1 MTNEKIQKVL
11 ARAGYGSRRQIEAWI
26 QAGEV
31 HVNDHLATL
40 GERIG
45 SQDRVYLRG
54 ELCDR
59 LTQQIET
66 RVLVYHKPEGE
77 ICTRHDPEG
86 RATVFDHLPRLSE
99 GRWIN
104 VGRLDFL
111 TSGLLLFTNDGELAH
126 RLMHPS
132 SDLER
137 EYRARVMGRPT
148 PAQLNALKTGV
159 LLEDGTA
166 HFETFID
173 EGGEGLNHWY
183 RVTVREGRNRLVRRL
198 FESQDLRVNRLI
210 RVRFGSLQLP
220 STLAPGH
227 WHEISQE
234 KLNGLI

>member
-1 MTNEKIQKVL
+1 MSEKIQKVL

-26 QAGEV
+26 QAGEI

-45 SQDRVYLRG
+45 PHDRVYWRG

-66 RVLVYHKPEGE
+66 RVLLYHKPEGE

-86 RATVFDHLPRLSE
+86 RATVFDRLPDLRE

-104 VGRLDFL
+104 VGRLDYL
-111 TSGLLLFTNDGELAH
+111 TSGLLLFTNDGELAN

-132 SDLER
+132 SEIER
-137 EYRARVMGRPT
+137 EYRARVMGRPS
-148 PAQLNALKTGV
+148 AEQINALKTGV
-159 LLEDGTA
+159 ELDDGTA
-166 HFETFID
+166 HFERFID

-183 RVTVREGRNRLVRRL
+183 SVTVREGRNRLVRRL

-210 RVRFGSLQLP
+210 RVRFGSLSLP
-220 STLAPGH
+220 SSLTPGQ
-227 WHEISQE
+227 WREIPPE
-234 KLNGLI
+234 KLSRLI

>member
-1 MTNEKIQKVL
+1 MSEKIQKVL

-26 QAGEV
+26 QAGEI

-40 GERIG
+40 GERI
-45 SQDRVYLRG
+45 STQDRVYLRG

-59 LTQQIET
+59 LTQSIET
-66 RVLVYHKPEGE
+66 RVLLYHKPEGE

-86 RATVFDHLPRLSE
+86 RVTVFDRLPVLRE

-104 VGRLDFL
+104 VGRLDYL

-132 SDLER
+132 FDLER
-137 EYRARVMGRPT
+137 EYRARVMGRPS
-148 PAQLNALKTGV
+148 AEQINALKTGV
-159 LLEDGTA
+159 ELEDGSA
-166 HFETFID
+166 RFESFTD
-173 EGGEGLNHWY
+173 EGGDGLNHWY

-210 RVRFGSLQLP
+210 RVRFGSLRLP
-220 STLAPGH
+220 ASLAPGH
-227 WHEISQE
+227 WQEIPHET
-234 KLNGLI
+234 LAG